1 LALVGACPPGCPQG
15 QGGGLRSEHSDER
28 PRTVPLLHFSLGFK
42 DSETLLAHRASVHR
56 NEPRVGS
63 LPPSSF
69 LSPLPRPPRA
79 AHVRHPFAHSR
90 PTEADPALAVEL
102 PIPHG
107 VPSPRYSA
115 RRTRTLHSDPKAR
128 ALSPDGPGFSPV
140 ARLSSRVVLRSCFR
154 PGTRLGLPR
163 RPPRATLPP
172 GARPGFFDGPG
183 RVRRPFPAVARCRL
197 PTRLTPKGSPHLPA
211 GQVGVAT
218 TLFIQF
224 SMSAG

>member
-1 LALVGACPPGCPQG
+1 VGSAPSILLNARERSLSCTSVSASKTRRRSLLTAPRSTEMNQG
-15 QGGGLRSEHSDER
+15 SARCL
-28 PRTVPLLHFSLGFK
+28 P
-42 DSETLLAHRASVHR
+42 RAS
-56 NEPRVGS
+56 
-63 LPPSSF
+63 

-90 PTEADPALAVEL
+90 PTEADPALALEL

-128 ALSPDGPGFSPV
+128 ALNPDGPGFSPV

-172 GARPGFFDGPG
+172 GARPGFFGGPG
-183 RVRRPFPAVARCRL
+183 RVRRPFPAVARFRL

-224 SMSAG
+224 SMSPG